1 AKSMSDMAVF
11 AASQYRNLGDID
23 KARDELQTAIKIW
36 PSNPAIRE
44 FQQETTRMATAGSQG
59 VVAFDDLYKR
69 KDYRGIYENRMELGF
84 ALAEDAQ
91 RRPLLMEV
99 IDQVSRV
106 ELLVAQSSEL
116 DTQGEPYAAWELLAE
131 AAKISADDAALNK
144 ARAELAPRVA
154 DFVQYLNRAERQAA
168 DGHPA
173 GSLAAY
179 LTAQDIYPAS
189 RLCREG
195 IDQQANRIMALVK
208 ENQESREPSAE
219 L

>member
-1 AKSMSDMAVF
+1 
-11 AASQYRNLGDID
+11 
-23 KARDELQTAIKIW
+23 
-36 PSNPAIRE
+36 
-44 FQQETTRMATAGSQG
+44 MATAGSQG

-69 KDYRGIYENRMELGF
+69 NDYRGIYENRMELGF
-84 ALAEDAQ
+84 ALAEDPQ

-99 IDQVSRV
+99 IDQISRI
-106 ELLVAQSSEL
+106 ELLVAQSNEL

-131 AAKISADDAALNK
+131 AAKISADDSSLNK

-154 DFVQYLNRAERQAA
+154 DFVQYLDRADRQAT

-189 RLCREG
+189 RICREG
-195 IDQQANRIMALVK
+195 IEKQSSRIMALVK
-208 ENQESREPSAE
+208 SNQAGDVVTEEQ
-219 L
+219 